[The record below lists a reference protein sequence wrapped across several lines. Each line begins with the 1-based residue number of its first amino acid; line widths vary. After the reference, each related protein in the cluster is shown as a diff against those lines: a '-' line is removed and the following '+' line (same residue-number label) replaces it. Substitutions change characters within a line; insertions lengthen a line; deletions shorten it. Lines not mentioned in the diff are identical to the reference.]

1 MSKTKTII
9 LITFILIAGSSVR
22 VLAQQK
28 IDWNG
33 YLQYRFSENYIHQND
48 FSIRRAKLWMVG
60 QLPFES
66 NKWGFKVQSIFFNK
80 QNFRIQLHDAFLDYN
95 SGKITVIAGQFVPD
109 FSLQRMQPD
118 YKIPLTERANVVNAL
133 IPTAQTMARDIG
145 LEVQY
150 NGSLGGI
157 STGFFN
163 GNGANT
169 LSDTKNF
176 LIINRGF
183 LHFKNQLDDLQV
195 GYSFSYR
202 KDNQLT
208 FSKIFGNAVTFS
220 GNDFRYGLD
229 ARLQL
234 PKFEIQSE
242 FLKAFLS
249 RKKAWGYYALTDYE
263 FIPNNLVIL
272 SIEQLHDLNTT
283 TNDNPWYIAG
293 YSYKLKSY
301 DIKLTLDNRFQFIHK
316 RTHSLTTLQIQYF
329 FNQ

>member
-1 MSKTKTII
+1 MSRIKTII
-9 LITFILIAGSSVR
+9 LLTFILIAGSSVR

-33 YLQYRFSENYIHQND
+33 YFQYRFSENYANQND
-48 FSIRRAKLWMVG
+48 FSIRRAKLWMKG

-66 NKWGFKVQSIFFNK
+66 NKWGFKLQSIFFNK
-80 QNFRIQLHDAFLDYN
+80 QNFKLRLQDAFINYK
-95 SGKITVIAGQFVPD
+95 SGKFTINAGQFVPD
-109 FSLQRMQPD
+109 FSLQRKQPD

-157 STGFFN
+157 SAGFFN

-169 LSDTKNF
+169 LSEKKNF

-183 LHFKNQLDDLQV
+183 LHFKSQSDDLQV

-220 GNDFRYGLD
+220 GNDFRYGFD

-234 PKFEIQSE
+234 PKFELQSE
-242 FLKAFLS
+242 FLEALLS
-249 RKKAWGYYALTDYE
+249 SKTAWGYYALTDYE
-263 FIPNNLVIL
+263 FIPKNLFIL
-272 SIEQLHDLNTT
+272 SIEQLHDLNPA
-283 TNDNPWYIAG
+283 TNDNPYYIAG
-293 YSYKLKSY
+293 YSYKLKNY
-301 DIKLTLDNRFQFIHK
+301 DIKFTLDNRFQFTK
-316 RTHSLTTLQIQYF
+316 TETHSLTTLQIQYF